1 MSRPN
6 LVQHSIDDRKLNQE
20 KGGAKQKEQSIVRS
34 KSLKEVQG
42 NEVWTRGHS
51 VTGKQ
56 SPVSYA
62 QNPDQT

>member
-6 LVQHSIDDRKLNQE
+6 FSIDDRKLIQK
-20 KGGAKQKEQSIVRS
+20 KGGAKQEQSIVRS
-34 KSLKEVQG
+34 NSLKEYDVQG
-42 NEVWTRGHS
+42 NEIWTRGHS
-51 VTGKQ
+51 VAGKQ